1 MRATRR
7 PRDVGGDIRAWMRPQ
22 SNSHST
28 TSSRQVPSSPMR
40 YLGVYGELAAK
51 HMARWQ
57 PSTYAAIPAEER
69 EQFFVTLDEEVSQA
83 VTNLELSLKP
93 PSELEETDF
102 EKYLGQLQ
110 MAHLMAEEEILKA
123 MVYLPPEPGLE
134 SEEDE
139 PETDESGAFIDRG
152 WNNPRLEMSDE
163 EWAEKRAES
172 DWKPL
177 PTQRA
182 GPGRSRSDPQ

>member
-1 MRATRR
+1 
-7 PRDVGGDIRAWMRPQ
+7 
-22 SNSHST
+22 
-28 TSSRQVPSSPMR
+28 
-40 YLGVYGELAAK
+40 VYGELAAR

-69 EQFFVTLDEEVSQA
+69 EAYFLRLDDEVEQA
-83 VTNLELSLKP
+83 VRNLELSLKP
-93 PSELEETDF
+93 PTSLQETDHQ
-102 EKYLGQLQ
+102 KYVGQMN
-110 MAHLMAEEEILKA
+110 MARVMAEEEVLKA

-139 PETDESGAFIDRG
+139 PDTDESGAFIDRG
-152 WNNPRLEMSDE
+152 WNNPRLEMSDA

-182 GPGRSRSDPQ
+182 EPGRSRSDPQ

>member
-1 MRATRR
+1 
-7 PRDVGGDIRAWMRPQ
+7 
-22 SNSHST
+22 
-28 TSSRQVPSSPMR
+28 MR
-40 YLGVYGELAAK
+40 YLGVYGELAAR

-69 EQFFVTLDEEVSQA
+69 EAYFLRLDDEVEQA
-83 VTNLELSLKP
+83 VRNLELSLKP
-93 PSELEETDF
+93 PTSLQETDHQ
-102 EKYLGQLQ
+102 KYVGQMN
-110 MAHLMAEEEILKA
+110 MARVMAEEEVLKA

-163 EWAEKRAES
+163 EWAEKRAER
-172 DWKPL
+172 DWEPL

-182 GPGRSRSDPQ
+182 EPGRSRSDPQ

>member
-40 YLGVYGELAAK
+40 YLGVYGELAAR

-57 PSTYAAIPAEER
+57 PSTYAAIPVAER
-69 EQFFVTLDEEVSQA
+69 EAYF
-83 VTNLELSLKP
+83 LELDDEVAQAIRDRETSLTP
-93 PSELEETDF
+93 PQSLAETDHQ
-102 EKYLGQLQ
+102 KYVGQIN
-110 MAHLMAEEEILKA
+110 MAHLMAEEEVLKA

-139 PETDESGAFIDRG
+139 PETDESGAFIDRD
-152 WNNPRLEMSDE
+152 WNNPRLEMTDE
-163 EWAEKRAES
+163 EWAEKRAEG

-182 GPGRSRSDPQ
+182 EPNRSSDPQ